1 MLSMLA
7 SMIVFTLLYAAL
19 GAVWYLLLRRYI
31 REGVRTPAGPDAA
44 TTGDIGDFVGGNW
57 NNHPLA
63 MELGVAVYGYLE
75 QKCKG
80 GGSK

>member
-1 MLSMLA
+1 MVAPNLADPASQVRMLTADGVSTVVPPAAVLT

-44 TTGDIGDFVGGNW
+44 AGDGAAAPVLSF
-57 NNHPLA
+57 
-63 MELGVAVYGYLE
+63 EY
-75 QKCKG
+75 
-80 GGSK
+80 